1 MLNKKPNAA
10 NIMQYLI
17 QMSDEFKES
26 YQKIDK
32 QINNIQDKIDLLVFK
47 TEELETRINV
57 NRNDNEK

>member
-1 MLNKKPNAA
+1 MS

-32 QINNIQDKIDLLVFK
+32 QINNIEDKIDLLVFK